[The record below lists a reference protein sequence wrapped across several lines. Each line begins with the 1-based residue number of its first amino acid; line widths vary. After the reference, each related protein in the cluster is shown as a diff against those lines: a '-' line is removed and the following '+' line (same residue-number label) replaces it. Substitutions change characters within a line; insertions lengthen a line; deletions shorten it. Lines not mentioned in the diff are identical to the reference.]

1 MSASSQAAA
10 AALWPHPD
18 DDLAL
23 RAVLASAR
31 RRNDPRHAERAFL
44 QGAEDLTLC
53 SVAAWER
60 LRQEGTTAEKLV
72 AELQQAHFLF
82 REGRDQIEIL
92 LARMARD
99 EPRHRR
105 HYTPP
110 LRFRILEH
118 QRIYMLSVE
127 ETARRFCVTP
137 QTIYSWRNE
146 LRQQPEATTVGS
158 KVVSVP
164 PIQRYSCAVRR
175 LVLQMHAAG
184 FGGKKKIVEVLLRNS
199 WKLSP
204 RTVGRILREK
214 SPLPGPSGASG
225 RATTVRGDHPNH
237 LWLLD
242 ITRVPTLFPFLWLHL
257 MVVLDACSRLPLAV
271 TVRIGEPSAHTAI
284 SLLGRAFGIHGRPR
298 HLVVD
303 QGPQF
308 TAEDFRDSVDGERIR
323 KRYGAVGE
331 THSLGLIDRFFRTLK
346 DSLNLRS
353 LRPWGLRNFERR
365 LTAALVH
372 YAYVRPHALLGGF
385 TPIEVYY
392 GIRGHLPQP
401 ITPPR
406 GRPGDPEPE
415 IPFDFVFLDP
425 EHRAFPVLAPRVA

>member
-1 MSASSQAAA
+1 MGTSTQVPASGGH
-10 AALWPHPD
+10 LD

-31 RRNDPRHAERAFL
+31 RRHDPRHAERAFL
-44 QGAEDLTLC
+44 RAAEDLTLC

-60 LRQEGTTAEKLV
+60 LRNDGTTAEQLL
-72 AELQQAHFLF
+72 AQLHQARFLL
-82 REGRDQIEIL
+82 REARDQIGIL

-118 QRIYMLSVE
+118 QRVYMLSTE
-127 ETARRFCVTP
+127 ETARRFGVTA
-137 QTIYSWRNE
+137 QTIYNWTNE
-146 LRQQPEATTVGS
+146 LRRRPETTTIGS
-158 KVVSVP
+158 TVVPVP
-164 PIQRYSCAVRR
+164 PIRRFSCAVRR
-175 LVLQMHAAG
+175 LVRQMSDAG
-184 FGGKKKIVEVLLRNS
+184 FGGKKKIAEVLLRHS

-204 RTVGRILREK
+204 RSVGRILRET
-214 SPLPGPSGASG
+214 PPRPGPAETEG

-242 ITRVPTLFPFLWLHL
+242 ITRIPTLFPFLWLHL
-257 MVVLDACSRLPLAV
+257 MVVLDACSRLPLAA
-271 TVRIGEPSAHTAI
+271 TVRFGEPSAQAAVT
-284 SLLGRAFGIHGRPR
+284 LLGRAIGTHGRPR

-303 QGPQF
+303 QGAQF
-308 TAEDFRDSVDGERIR
+308 TAEEFRGFMDGQRIR
-323 KRYGAVGE
+323 KRYGAVGQ
-331 THSLGLIDRFFRTLK
+331 THSLGLIDRFFRTFK
-346 DSLNLRS
+346 DSLSLRASRPWNLR
-353 LRPWGLRNFERR
+353 GFERR
-365 LTAALVH
+365 LQSALVH
-372 YAYVRPHALLGGF
+372 YAYVRPHASLGGS

-401 ITPPR
+401 LSPPR
-406 GRPGDPEPE
+406 GRQGDPEPE

-425 EHRAFPVLAPRVA
+425 EHRAFPVLVPKAA

>member
-1 MSASSQAAA
+1 MSTSTQASASGRCA
-10 AALWPHPD
+10 HPD

-31 RRNDPRHAERAFL
+31 RRHDPRHAERAFL
-44 QGAEDLTLC
+44 RAAEDLTLC

-60 LRQEGTTAEKLV
+60 LRSGGTTAEQLL
-72 AELQQAHFLF
+72 AELHQARFLL
-82 REGRDQIEIL
+82 REARDQIDIL

-118 QRIYMLSVE
+118 QRVYMLSTE
-127 ETARRFCVTP
+127 ETARRFGVTP
-137 QTIYSWRNE
+137 QTVYNWTNE
-146 LRQQPEATTVGS
+146 LRERPEATTIGS
-158 KVVSVP
+158 KVIPVP

-175 LVLQMHAAG
+175 LVRQMHDAG
-184 FGGKKKIVEVLLRNS
+184 FGGKKKIAEILLRHS
-199 WKLSP
+199 WRLSP
-204 RTVGRILREK
+204 RSVGRFLRET
-214 SPLPGPSGASG
+214 PPRPAPSTKG

-242 ITRVPTLFPFLWLHL
+242 ITRIPTVFPFLWLHL
-257 MVVLDACSRLPLAV
+257 MVVLDACSRLPLAA
-271 TVRIGEPSAHTAI
+271 TVRMGEPSAQVAI
-284 SLLGRAFGIHGRPR
+284 SLLGRAISTHGRPR

-303 QGPQF
+303 HGAQF
-308 TAEDFRDSVDGERIR
+308 TAPDFRGFVDGQRIR
-323 KRYGAVGE
+323 KRYGAVGQ

-346 DSLNLRS
+346 DSLSLRFVRPWNLRD
-353 LRPWGLRNFERR
+353 FEGR
-365 LTAALVH
+365 LHSALVH
-372 YAYVRPHALLGGF
+372 YAYVRPHASLSGS

-401 ITPPR
+401 VPPPR
-406 GRPGDPEPE
+406 GKPGDPEPE

-425 EHRAFPVLAPRVA
+425 EHRALPVLVPKAA